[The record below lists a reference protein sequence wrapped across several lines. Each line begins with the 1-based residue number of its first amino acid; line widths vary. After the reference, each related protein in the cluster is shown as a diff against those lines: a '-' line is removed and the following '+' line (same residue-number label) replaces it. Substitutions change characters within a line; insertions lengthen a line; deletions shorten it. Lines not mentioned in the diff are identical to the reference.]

1 MSKNKDLFWPNQITL
16 NSRKAGFD
24 AVSTKP
30 GELFAKT
37 VFFIPQEVAANEK
50 AAEAMLPWICETLRR
65 AYGIGRQD
73 GIQEQRDAT
82 CAAIGAPTQGDLE
95 RLRDELTVAIERA
108 QGGADY

>member
-1 MSKNKDLFWPNQITL
+1 MTKNKDIFWPDQISL
-16 NSRKAGFD
+16 SSGKAGFD

-30 GELFAKT
+30 GEHFAT
-37 VFFIPQEVAANEK
+37 PVFFIPKEVAANEK
-50 AAEAMLPWICETLRR
+50 AAEAMLPWICDALRR

-82 CAAIGAPTQGDLE
+82 CAAIGVPTQGDLE
-95 RLRDELTVAIERA
+95 RLREELTVAIERA